1 MKFSI
6 ITVSYN
12 AGDTIEDTIKSVLSQ
27 KDVDVQYII
36 IDGASSD
43 DTMEVVDRYRDQ
55 LDVVISEPD
64 NGIYSG
70 MNKGLTYAN
79 GDIVAFLNADDV
91 YADDN
96 VLDRIATVFD
106 QHNVDACY
114 GDLVYVDKNQPD
126 RIVRYWKSRK
136 FKKGLFKTGWMPA
149 HPTFFAKKELYD
161 KFGNFDEQF
170 SLQSDFDLTMRFMEL
185 HDIRTDYLP
194 EILVRMKMGGE
205 SNRKLSNVVRGNLE
219 AYRSCKK
226 NGLSVSYLFI
236 LRKLLSRVPQFFR
249 KPL

>member
-12 AGDTIEDTIKSVLSQ
+12 AGDTVEDTIKSVLSQ
-27 KDVDVQYII
+27 KGVDIQYII

-43 DTMEVVDRYRDQ
+43 NTMEIVDRYREQ
-55 LDVVISEPD
+55 LDVLVSEPD

-70 MNKGLTYAN
+70 MNKGLSYAD
-79 GDIVAFLNADDV
+79 GDIVAFLNADDT
-91 YADDN
+91 YEDN
-96 VLDRIATVFD
+96 RVLERIAAVFNRD
-106 QHNVDACY
+106 NVDACY

-126 RIVRYWKSRK
+126 KIVRYWKSRK
-136 FKKGLFKTGWMPA
+136 FEKGLFKTGWMPA

-185 HDIRTDYLP
+185 HDIRTHYLP

-205 SNRKLSNVVRGNLE
+205 SNKRLSNVVRGNLE

-226 NGLSVSYLFI
+226 NGLGVSHLFI
-236 LRKLLSRVPQFFR
+236 VRKLLSRVPQFFR
-249 KPL
+249 RPL